1 MNRIS
6 IIYRRSY
13 LYWRGKA
20 GALAKHKKGNLR
32 IANEQALRYFEKY
45 ANASGFKKEYPDA
58 YYRIK
63 KNLSFY
69 VDLSH
74 K

>member
-45 ANASGFKKEYPDA
+45 ANASGFKKEYADA
-58 YYRIK
+58 YYRIN
-63 KNLSFY
+63 KNLSSY
-69 VDLSH
+69 ADLSH

>member
-45 ANASGFKKEYPDA
+45 ANASGFKKEYADA
-58 YYRIK
+58 YFRIN
-63 KNLSFY
+63 KNLSSY
-69 VDLSH
+69 ADLSH